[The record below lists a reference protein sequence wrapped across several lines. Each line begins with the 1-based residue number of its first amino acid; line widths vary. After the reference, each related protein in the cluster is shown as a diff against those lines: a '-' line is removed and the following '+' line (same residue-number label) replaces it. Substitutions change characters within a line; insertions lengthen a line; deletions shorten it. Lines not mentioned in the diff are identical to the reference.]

1 MKTMKAALLAGVFT
15 APAMLAGLAA
25 APADAQELRVF
36 VGGQQRPD
44 VMRPL
49 LDMYQEQN
57 PGVTVELE
65 VGGATSELQQ
75 QYLTTV
81 LTSQDD
87 AIDIFLIDVV
97 RPAQYAAAGWAE
109 PLDSYLGEQRD
120 DVLAEYLPVY
130 ADADVV
136 DGQVVALPAFA
147 DSMFLYYRADLLD
160 KYGFEP
166 PATWGELIE
175 QAKAIQEG
183 EGNDALQ
190 GLSYQGAAIEGAN
203 CTFLVPYWGAG
214 GTLRNADGEVDIDED
229 AVMQAFEFLLSTIEE
244 GVTKQNIAEVG
255 TDDTRKE
262 FQAGNVVFAINWGYA
277 WNRFQND
284 DDSQVKGN
292 VGVVPLPAFEGG
304 QPATCIGGWQWAVSA
319 FSSEKEA
326 AYDLVRFLSGPTGSE
341 HLAVN
346 ASNLPARPDM
356 YEDPDVLE
364 ANPWFEFA
372 LPVVV
377 TAQSRPQTPRYPEVS
392 DTIRTNVNAVLAG
405 IKSPEDA
412 IAEIEAGLQRIMR

>member
-1 MKTMKAALLAGVFT
+1 M
-15 APAMLAGLAA
+15 
-25 APADAQELRVF
+25 
-36 VGGQQRPD
+36 
-44 VMRPL
+44 
-49 LDMYQEQN
+49 
-57 PGVTVELE
+57 
-65 VGGATSELQQ
+65 
-75 QYLTTV
+75 
-81 LTSQDD
+81 
-87 AIDIFLIDVV
+87 
-97 RPAQYAAAGWAE
+97 
-109 PLDSYLGEQRD
+109 
-120 DVLAEYLPVY
+120 LAEYLPVY

-277 WNRFQND
+277 WNRFPERRRQPGQGQCRRGAAAGLRGRPAGD
-284 DDSQVKGN
+284 LHRRLA
-292 VGVVPLPAFEGG
+292 VGGQRLLLGEGG
-304 QPATCIGGWQWAVSA
+304 GLRPGAVPVRPDRVRAPGGQRLEPAGAAGHVRGSGRARGQPVVRVRPAGGGDGPV
-319 FSSEKEA
+319 A
-326 AYDLVRFLSGPTGSE
+326 AADAALSGGVGHDPHQRQCGAGGHQVARGTPSPRSRPGCSASCAE
-341 HLAVN
+341 ARTDGPGGAIAVGGR
-346 ASNLPARPDM
+346 ASRPPEPARP
-356 YEDPDVLE
+356 P
-364 ANPWFEFA
+364 
-372 LPVVV
+372 
-377 TAQSRPQTPRYPEVS
+377 
-392 DTIRTNVNAVLAG
+392 
-405 IKSPEDA
+405 
-412 IAEIEAGLQRIMR
+412 